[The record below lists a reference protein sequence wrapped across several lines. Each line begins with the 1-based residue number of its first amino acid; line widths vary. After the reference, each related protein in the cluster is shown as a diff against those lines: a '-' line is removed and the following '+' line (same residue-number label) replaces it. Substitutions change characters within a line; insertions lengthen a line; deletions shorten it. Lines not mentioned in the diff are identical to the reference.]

1 MVYSGK
7 PSLACERCRPRRLKC
22 DWGKPACSQCIRAK
36 VDCPGYRSALEYTF
50 RDQSRDVI
58 RKAQLKAERESKEI
72 SKRQKRTIKGNS
84 NQMLTYSPSPSS
96 SLSHPTAE
104 LAKGYI
110 FVNYIAKGDLGAYM
124 PYLSSLT
131 NHLESSAVNDALTAA
146 GLAALSNIHR
156 SPQMMYTAR
165 KHYMTALSQTNNSL
179 GNAHLRTRDETL
191 ATVVLL
197 SMFEVLTCGDDL
209 FMTRWIKHLD
219 GAAILIE
226 TRGREQLSRP
236 EGLALFSQLRT
247 QIVLSHV
254 YRQKRTSAIIRS
266 LSQEAAKYRL
276 NKDDAIIDRLSGV
289 TIPLGDLCADIK
301 EGTISCPSDIVRCA
315 LELDA
320 QLQSIMSD
328 IPASMGYR
336 TVNAALAH
344 RMSMVNSVWGAQYH
358 TYRDITVSSFW
369 NNYRSARLVLLDL
382 IVEAIKAMNTPL
394 LDNKKE
400 AHHHLLRQ
408 CQGISRQLVEDICAS
423 VPFHLGSVVDDNH
436 VDKTSNHPTFR
447 SSSDADRHHES
458 PFVVPAAGGFALMWP
473 LLIAADSGYASK
485 ELRDWIIDCL
495 NKIGR
500 SMGINQALAMAQLV
514 QEGESTR
521 AWLSPEYSSPEQ
533 EDQEGAVGNEA
544 RALQTD
550 NNAFRFAT
558 LI

>member
-1 MVYSGK
+1 M
-7 PSLACERCRPRRLKC
+7 
-22 DWGKPACSQCIRAK
+22 
-36 VDCPGYRSALEYTF
+36 
-50 RDQSRDVI
+50 
-58 RKAQLKAERESKEI
+58 
-72 SKRQKRTIKGNS
+72 
-84 NQMLTYSPSPSS
+84 
-96 SLSHPTAE
+96 
-104 LAKGYI
+104 
-110 FVNYIAKGDLGAYM
+110 
-124 PYLSSLT
+124 
-131 NHLESSAVNDALTAA
+131 
-146 GLAALSNIHR
+146 
-156 SPQMMYTAR
+156 
-165 KHYMTALSQTNNSL
+165 
-179 GNAHLRTRDETL
+179 
-191 ATVVLL
+191 
-197 SMFEVLTCGDDL
+197 
-209 FMTRWIKHLD
+209 
-219 GAAILIE
+219 
-226 TRGREQLSRP
+226 
-236 EGLALFSQLRT
+236 
-247 QIVLSHV
+247 
-254 YRQKRTSAIIRS
+254 YRQKHTSAIIRS

-276 NKDDAIIDRLSGV
+276 NKDDAIIDRLSGI
-289 TIPLGDLCADIK
+289 TIPLGDLCADIQ

-344 RMSMVNSVWGAQYH
+344 RMSMVNTVWGVQYH

-408 CQGISRQLVEDICAS
+408 CQEISRQLVEDICAS

-447 SSSDADRHHES
+447 SSSDADRHHAP

-485 ELRDWIIDCL
+485 ELRAWIIDCL

-533 EDQEGAVGNEA
+533 DDQEGAVGNEA
-544 RALQTD
+544 RALQAD
-550 NNAFRFAT
+550 DNAFRFST
-558 LI
+558 LT